1 MKLEYRGGKGATV
14 KQTLYDRVVKHIV
27 DNQEKFYRLAFSYV
41 RNQEDA
47 LDVVQNAI
55 YKALEH
61 YEELRNEHA
70 INTWFYRILVNES
83 LLFLRQ
89 KKEEVCQE
97 TEGIVEI
104 PYYEAAYDRD
114 DDLYEQINH
123 LDEEVQHIIKLRF
136 YEELSLKD
144 ISDVMDMNLNTV
156 KAKLYRGLKL
166 LKQNILE
173 VDI

>member
-1 MKLEYRGGKGATV
+1 MRQK
-14 KQTLYDRVVKHIV
+14 LYDKIVRHII

-55 YKALEH
+55 YKALDN
-61 YEELRNEHA
+61 YESVKNENA
-70 INTWFYRILVNES
+70 VNTWFYRILVNES

-89 KKEEVCQE
+89 RKAEMVPEEEKVL
-97 TEGIVEI
+97 EI
-104 PYYEAAYDRD
+104 PYYEKQFEKEE
-114 DDLYEQINH
+114 DLYEQINR
-123 LDEEVQHIIKLRF
+123 LEDDLQNIIKLRF
-136 YEELSLKD
+136 FEELSLKE
-144 ISDVMDMNLNTV
+144 ISEVMDMNLNTV

-173 VDI
+173 VDV